1 MVIRIFAF
9 MLTALAKCW
18 QINPIIASQHKELCH
33 KITSFPFQKTFL
45 LSITFKMTSQK
56 WLDLQN
62 TDVISNNV
70 DVT

>member
-18 QINPIIASQHKELCH
+18 QINPIMSSQHKELCH

-45 LSITFKMTSQK
+45 LSIAFKMTSQK